1 MAAKTGKADI
11 AALLEACR
19 QGDEGARSRLLELL
33 YDELMSI
40 ASLLLKREERNI
52 SLLTGD
58 LVNEA
63 IVRLLQ
69 TATLNVK
76 DKNHLLA
83 LSARVMRHVLVDA
96 AKSKER
102 DKRKG
107 INVTLTQSNI
117 DPGAAD
123 IDVLLLE
130 RALMRLSAIDPAR
143 AEIVEMRYFAGM
155 TVDEIADVKDVSP
168 ATVRR
173 MWRAARL
180 WLKNAMKNDF

>member
-1 MAAKTGKADI
+1 MTTNTEKRDV

-19 QGDEGARSRLLELL
+19 QGDDGARSQLLELL
-33 YDELMSI
+33 YEELMSI
-40 ASLLLKREERNI
+40 ASLLLKREERNV

-69 TATLNVK
+69 SAALNVN

-96 AKSKER
+96 AKSKGR

-107 INVTLTQSNI
+107 VNVTLTQSNI

-130 RALMRLSAIDPAR
+130 RALMRLNAIDPVL
-143 AEIVEMRYFAGM
+143 AEVVEMRYFGGM
-155 TVDEIADVKDVSP
+155 TVDEIADVKGVSP
-168 ATVRR
+168 ATIRR
-173 MWRAARL
+173 AWNAAKL
-180 WLKNAMKNDF
+180 WLRNAMKNDF